1 MKPFLKSSTIYRA
14 ILCAILTLVAVSLFA
29 SGCRG
34 DNSSCGSRDKD
45 ARMEIIREASDT
57 YLSSNR
63 APNISA
69 EELYG
74 MLYDDDVENDP
85 FVLSVRSPEHY
96 EMGHIPGAINI
107 PWREVAR
114 EENLATLPT
123 DKQIV
128 VYCYTGH
135 TASQVTALLN
145 AMGYDAMNLK
155 FGMMSWTTDDDI
167 AIVRYEKDKDSH
179 DYPLITD
186 GEEVT
191 EAASNGD

>member
-1 MKPFLKSSTIYRA
+1 MKSIFRGGTIYRA
-14 ILCAILTLVAVSLFA
+14 ILCAILTLVALSTFT
-29 SGCRG
+29 SGCTG
-34 DNSSCGSRDKD
+34 DNPSPGSVDKD
-45 ARMEIIREASDT
+45 ARLDIIREASDA
-57 YLSSNR
+57 YLSSNK

-85 FVLSVRSPEHY
+85 FVLSVRSSEHY

-107 PWREVAR
+107 PWRQVAG

-135 TASQVTALLN
+135 TASQITALLN
-145 AMGYDAMNLK
+145 AMGYDAVNLK

-167 AIVRYEKDKDSH
+167 AVVRYEKDEDCQ
-179 DYPLITD
+179 DYPLIIE

-191 EAASNGD
+191 EAASSGG